1 MTSQQQQQ
9 KQQQQQLK
17 SESRKNA
24 ICFSQKR
31 CVLVSFEFVSIGE
44 IDMMNERFQA
54 EVIIESKW
62 LISEDKLNTSNVES
76 FDPKMHWNPD
86 LYIENAHTNVREQ
99 KKYVV
104 TKGKNNEY
112 FVTEYRLV
120 TGNFWQRVELENV
133 NITIV
138 SIAN

>member
-1 MTSQQQQQ
+1 MTVQQQQQ
-9 KQQQQQLK
+9 KQQQLK
-17 SESRKNA
+17 SENRKNA

-62 LISEDKLNTSNVES
+62 LISEDKLNLLNVDS
-76 FDPKMHWNPD
+76 FDPKMHWNPE

-99 KKYVV
+99 KKYAL
-104 TKGKNNEY
+104 TKGKNNEF

-120 TGNFWQRVELENV
+120 KGNFWQRVELENV
-133 NITIV
+133 NIIHKL
-138 SIAN
+138 NFL